1 MELID
6 DGRLLSWLIPHPVDG
21 ARDELMTPNG
31 VTRAGGDTPVANSS
45 TMWRHPSPV
54 AERFGVFEIP
64 QNS

>member
-31 VTRAGGDTPVANSS
+31 VTRAGGDTPVAEFLNNVEASF
-45 TMWRHPSPV
+45 R
-54 AERFGVFEIP
+54 RGGEIRRL
-64 QNS
+64 